1 MLIIV
6 ILSPGSQED
15 GKLTEKTTKVTH
27 KIESIHAVK
36 PSYPG
41 AGVLNKVSHHWEK
54 NSKAVLAF
62 GKRKC
67 KLVNKR

>member
-27 KIESIHAVK
+27 KIESIQSNLHILEQEY
-36 PSYPG
+36 SMRF
-41 AGVLNKVSHHWEK
+41 HM
-54 NSKAVLAF
+54 
-62 GKRKC
+62 GKE
-67 KLVNKR
+67 L